1 MWENCTCELLFTG
14 CNEVV
19 AKVMFLHV
27 CVILF
32 TGGFSGQTPRD
43 QADTPRPARHPP
55 GPGRPPWDQADTP
68 LGPDRPPPR
77 EQTPAY
83 GLRAAGTHPTGKHS
97 CLRFTFNKVDYKSEE
112 VSGLKVLSCHTS
124 RQDVSR
130 CRTRDESAGCALA

>member
-1 MWENCTCELLFTG
+1 MQRSCGQGYVF
-14 CNEVV
+14 
-19 AKVMFLHV
+19 HV

-32 TGGFSGQTPRD
+32 TGGSPGRPPPGPCRP
-43 QADTPRPARHPP
+43 PRPARQPP
-55 GPGRPPWDQADTP
+55 RPGRPPWDQADTP
-68 LGPDRPPPR
+68 PGPGRPPPR

-83 GLRAAGTHPTGKHS
+83 GLRAAGTHPTGMYS

>member
-55 GPGRPPWDQADTP
+55 GPDRPPWDQADTP
-68 LGPDRPPPR
+68 WDQTDPLPGSRLQHTVYERPVHILL
-77 EQTPAY
+77 ESILVC
-83 GLRAAGTHPTGKHS
+83 GLHS
-97 CLRFTFNKVDYKSEE
+97 IRLITS
-112 VSGLKVLSCHTS
+112 LKK
-124 RQDVSR
+124 
-130 CRTRDESAGCALA
+130 